1 MEYNGIDWN
10 HSGRVMDLMSGVNP
24 ALRRAE
30 SRLKLMRFN
39 ITLCQINSIKFQFNQ
54 IDCNSIFT

>member
-1 MEYNGIDWN
+1 MKWN
-10 HSGRVMDLMSGVNP
+10 HSGRVIDLMRGVSP

-39 ITLCQINSIKFQFNQ
+39 ITLCKVQSKLNEFEMS
-54 IDCNSIFT
+54 DRG